1 MTDLFKRLFCAN
13 ILLETLSDIM
23 GYDEEEIIHL
33 LENPEKLSEE
43 ERKLVES
50 LLNESI

>member
-13 ILLETLSDIM
+13 ILLENLSDIM

-33 LENPEKLSEE
+33 LENPEKLSKE
-43 ERKLVES
+43 ERKLIES